1 MPRGRDTINYQMPGP
16 WDSSCFKCPGFSR
29 GDARGWNWL
38 THNTQFLLNTV
49 IGIKKEAFFSFCIV
63 YLSFYEVGNLSKL
76 FNFCS
81 AGIINTFFQIQDGGQ
96 LLCTVSKF
104 KAFSSRCA
112 FENVGNGTKTDLLSN
127 TNTVECKDLSKIITL
142 SFKS

>member
-1 MPRGRDTINYQMPGP
+1 MLGAGTLLTT
-16 WDSSCFKCPGFSR
+16 KCPAPGTHRVSN
-29 GDARGWNWL
+29 ARDFPGGML
-38 THNTQFLLNTV
+38 AA
-49 IGIKKEAFFSFCIV
+49 GIDFSFCIV

-81 AGIINTFFQIQDGGQ
+81 AGIINAFFQIQDGGQ

-127 TNTVECKDLSKIITL
+127 TNTVECKGLE
-142 SFKS
+142 